1 MDQLTNIVLEYIE
14 QRSIKDKAIRR
25 QDYQLAATSRDSERE
40 ISRKL
45 YNMLNNID
53 NNDFLDWDIYEK
65 FIKDWF
71 CSEYGITNFNDKD
84 NNIKLINRRNNLNKL
99 DI

>member
-53 NNDFLDWDIYEK
+53 NNDFLDWNIYEN
-65 FIKDWF
+65 FIKEWF
-71 CSEYGITNFNDKD
+71 FSEYGITNFNNKD
-84 NNIKLINRRNNLNKL
+84 NSIKLINRRNNLNKL
-99 DI
+99 I